1 MTNELVNQI
10 ASRSVCRESGFQI
23 SEREMIEKINRY
35 RVCPGQSGFL
45 FEDSRRVNLWRS
57 LTAVSSGVLEKSP

>member
-1 MTNELVNQI
+1 
-10 ASRSVCRESGFQI
+10 
-23 SEREMIEKINRY
+23 MIEKINRY

-45 FEDSRRVNLWRS
+45 FEDSRRVTLWRS